1 MSLKRNYLSYENPIL
16 EESLNDILNYPI
28 NFNQSEL
35 GSYISFKKSTMDQK
49 LRKIQN
55 IYIMSSSKILKAK
68 HILLDACHILN
79 LPKYSINYS
88 IEICKRILQKIDISI
103 SALPNIVGIALY
115 ISSQENI
122 YSRPLTFKEISIA
135 LRKLGHRVSFKSL
148 SKTYRKIQFFIKM
161 KNKIRRSED
170 YIQPLIDKII
180 RNEKLKEKIESKWNL
195 LDYIQKLKETS
206 DNILRIFDSKA
217 RGGRSP
223 YVFAVSSIYI
233 AEHYISRKEGK
244 KPCLTQKILSEIAGV
259 AEYSIREN
267 SSYIKKVLMNLNDA
281 TIYKN

>member
-1 MSLKRNYLSYENPIL
+1 MSLKRSYLSYEVPIL
-16 EESLNDILNYPI
+16 EEKLNDNLNYPI
-28 NFNQSEL
+28 AFNQSISEL
-35 GSYISFKKSTMDQK
+35 GSYISFKNSIMDHK

-55 IYIMSSSKILKAK
+55 VYIMSSSKFLKAK

-79 LPKYSINYS
+79 LPKFSINYGM
-88 IEICKRILQKIDISI
+88 EICKKILQKIDVSI

-135 LRKLGHRVSFKSL
+135 LRKIGHRVSFKSL
-148 SKTYRKIQFFIKM
+148 SKTYRRMQCFIKI

-170 YIQPLIDKII
+170 YIQPLINKIV
-180 RNEKLKEKIESKWNL
+180 RNEKIREKIKGKWDL
-195 LDYIQKLKETS
+195 LYYIQKLKETS
-206 DNILRIFDSKA
+206 NEILEIFDSKA

-223 YVFAVSSIYI
+223 YVFAVSSLYI
-233 AEHYISRKEGK
+233 AEHCISKKEGK
-244 KPCLTQKILSEIAGV
+244 KPCFTQKILAEIAGV

-267 SSYIKKVLMNLNDA
+267 SNYIKKVL
-281 TIYKN
+281 KNFNITSV

>member
-1 MSLKRNYLSYENPIL
+1 MSLKRVYLPNEESIL
-16 EESLNDILNYPI
+16 EENSNDILKYPVTY
-28 NFNQSEL
+28 NQSINEL
-35 GSYISFKKSTMDQK
+35 GSYISFKRSIMDQR

-55 IYIMSSSKILKAK
+55 IYIMSSNKILRAK
-68 HILLDACHILN
+68 HILLDTCHILN
-79 LPKYSINYS
+79 LPRFLINYG
-88 IEICKRILQKIDISI
+88 IEICKKILQKTDVSV

-148 SKTYRKIQFFIKM
+148 SKTYRKIQCFIKI

-180 RNEKLKEKIESKWNL
+180 NNEKIKEKVENEWDL
-195 LDYIQKLKETS
+195 LDYIQKLRKISNE
-206 DNILRIFDSKA
+206 ILKIFDSKA

-223 YVFAVSSIYI
+223 YVFAVSSLYV
-233 AEHYISRKEGK
+233 AERYISRKERK
-244 KPCLTQKILSEIAGV
+244 KPCLTQKILAEIAGV
-259 AEYSIREN
+259 AEYSVREN
-267 SSYIKKVLMNLNDA
+267 SSYIKKVLMNFNS
-281 TIYKN
+281 TPI